1 MTSKLTLTVD
11 DSVIKQAKIYSH
23 QNNISLSKIVE
34 LYFRLITADTKETN
48 QKIPPITQE
57 LSTMLKVKTRKSE
70 KKLLSEALIKKHL

>member
-34 LYFRLITADTKETN
+34 LYFRSITTGTKGTN

-57 LSTMLKVKTRKSE
+57 LSTMLSVKTRKSD
-70 KKLLSEALIKKHL
+70 KKLLSEALIKKHI

>member
-34 LYFRLITADTKETN
+34 AYFKLITDDTKKTN
-48 QKIPPITQE
+48 QQIPPITQE
-57 LSTMLKVKTRKSE
+57 LSSMLKLKTRKSD
-70 KKLLSEALIKKHL
+70 KKLLAEALIKKHI